1 MLWRFFRNFVP
12 FCEESYRMKPRNIV
26 FFIIF
31 VLVGLALLC
40 MLFPNG
46 GIRLGNTTLRFPRL
60 TEVLD
65 VPEEPVD
72 TDTVAVLSPEEI
84 MEQRLAALKTEKM
97 DEFNAYCQKDAAR
110 LYLPDDDETYLDA
123 FFEKMQNAG
132 KRHLRILHYG
142 DSQIECDRITSF
154 LRQEFQDEFGGCGVG
169 LIPALQ
175 TVPTYT
181 TSQSLA
187 GGHAV
192 QYMAFGP
199 RDLRGNSDFYGPMAK
214 RTELS
219 DTATINISARGGK
232 DYSHSCTFNKVT
244 VMTKDAAQLN
254 LMVRGDTI
262 ALDSANVG
270 EMYFYTARLGRGASA
285 ATIGVKGHAS
295 ILGIQLDGSG
305 GVNVDNLPM
314 RGCSGPELMNIN
326 RASMRPF
333 LARENVG
340 LILLQY
346 GGNSVPYLTK
356 AKLPGYKERMKNM
369 IGMFRQMSPDARIVF
384 IGPSDMANVDTTGAV
399 RSYSILPEAVKT
411 LREAANES
419 GAAFWNMYDV
429 MGGNGSMSKWV
440 RSGLAGSDYVHFTPS
455 GAKKMAHMLYETLQF
470 YYKFYRFRSG
480 QDKVELPEEDSLTV
494 DSL

>member
-1 MLWRFFRNFVP
+1 
-12 FCEESYRMKPRNIV
+12 MKPRYIV
-26 FFIIF
+26 LFIIC
-31 VLVGLALLC
+31 VLAGLALLC
-40 MLFPNG
+40 MFFPKG
-46 GIRLGNTTLRFPRL
+46 GIRMGDVTLRFPAL
-60 TEVLD
+60 TEALA
-65 VPEEPVD
+65 VPEEPAD

-97 DEFNAYCQKDAAR
+97 EEFNVYCQKDPAR
-110 LYLPDDDETYLDA
+110 LYLPEDDEAYLDA
-123 FFEKMQNAG
+123 FFEKMQNARS
-132 KRHLRILHYG
+132 KHLRIMHYG
-142 DSQIECDRITSF
+142 DSQIECDRISSI

-181 TSQSLA
+181 TGQSLS
-187 GGHAV
+187 GGNAS

-199 RDLRGNSDFYGPMAK
+199 RDLRGSNDFYGPMAK

-219 DTATINISARGGK
+219 GSTINITAKGGK
-232 DYSHSCTFNKVT
+232 DYSHSCSFNKIT
-244 VMTKDAAQLN
+244 ILTKDSADLN
-254 LMVRGDTI
+254 LIVKGDTI
-262 ALDSANVG
+262 QLDSTNVG
-270 EMYFYTARLGRGASA
+270 EMYFYTARLGGSASS

-295 ILGIQLDGSG
+295 ILGIQLDGST

-356 AKLPGYKERMKNM
+356 AKLQGYKERMKNM
-369 IGMFRQMSPDARIVF
+369 ISMFRQMAPGAKIIF
-384 IGPSDMANVDTTGAV
+384 IGPSDMANVDSTGAV
-399 RSYSILPEAVKT
+399 SSYPVLPEAVKT
-411 LREAANES
+411 LKEAANES
-419 GAAFWNMYDV
+419 GAAFWNMYEV
-429 MGGNGSMSKWV
+429 MGGKGSMAKWV
-440 RSGLAGSDYVHFTPS
+440 NSGLAGSDYVHFTPA

-480 QDKVELPEEDSLTV
+480 QDKVELPEEDSLAL

>member
-1 MLWRFFRNFVP
+1 M
-12 FCEESYRMKPRNIV
+12 
-26 FFIIF
+26 FIIS
-31 VLVGLALLC
+31 LLAGLAMLC
-40 MLFPNG
+40 MLFPRG
-46 GIRLGNTTLRFPRL
+46 GIRLGNMTLRFPAL
-60 TEVLD
+60 SEVLD
-65 VPEEPVD
+65 VAEEPVD
-72 TDTVAVLSPEEI
+72 TDSIVVLTPEEI
-84 MEQRLAALKTEKM
+84 MERRLAALKTEKM
-97 DEFNAYCQKDAAR
+97 EEFNDYCRTNPAR

-132 KRHLRILHYG
+132 NKHLRIMHYG

-154 LRQEFQDEFGGCGVG
+154 LRQEFQEEFGGCGVG

-181 TSQSLA
+181 TSQTIS
-187 GGHAV
+187 GDPM

-199 RDLRGNSDFYGPMAK
+199 ADLRGSNNFYGPMAK
-214 RTELS
+214 RTEVYGS
-219 DTATINISARGGK
+219 TISISARGGK

-244 VMTKDAAQLN
+244 VLTKDAAN
-254 LMVRGDTI
+254 LSLVVRGDTV
-262 ALDSANVG
+262 AMDSTNVG
-270 EMYFYTARLGRGASA
+270 EMYFYTARLSGGASA
-285 ATIGVKGHAS
+285 ATLSVKGHAS
-295 ILGIQLDGSG
+295 ILGIQLDGAK

-326 RASMRPF
+326 RASISPF
-333 LARENVG
+333 LNRENVG

-346 GGNSVPYLTK
+346 GGNSVPCLSK
-356 AKLPGYKERMKNM
+356 AKLPDYKERVKKM
-369 IGMFRQMSPDARIVF
+369 IGMFRQMAPEARIIF
-384 IGPSDMANVDTTGAV
+384 IGPSDMATVDTTGAV
-399 RSYSILPEAVKT
+399 SSYSVLPETVKT

-429 MGGNGSMSKWV
+429 MGGKGSMTKWV
-440 RSGLAGSDYVHFTPS
+440 HSGLAGSDYVHFTPG

-480 QDKVELPEEDSLTV
+480 QDKVELPDSLTV

>member
-1 MLWRFFRNFVP
+1 
-12 FCEESYRMKPRNIV
+12 MKPRYIV
-26 FFIIF
+26 LFIISL
-31 VLVGLALLC
+31 LVGLALLS
-40 MLFPNG
+40 MFFPQG
-46 GIRLGNTTLRFPRL
+46 GIRLGDMTLRFPAL
-60 TEVLD
+60 TEVMD
-65 VPEEPVD
+65 VPKEPVD
-72 TDTVAVLSPEEI
+72 TDTIAILTPEEI

-97 DEFNAYCQKDAAR
+97 EEFDDYCQTSSAR

-132 KRHLRILHYG
+132 NKHLRIMHYG

-154 LRQEFQDEFGGCGVG
+154 LRQEFQEEFGGCGVG

-181 TSQSLA
+181 TGQSLSGNA
-187 GGHAV
+187 T
-192 QYMAFGP
+192 QYLAFGP
-199 RDLRGNSDFYGPMAK
+199 ADMRGNSNFYGPMAK
-214 RTELS
+214 CTEIHGA
-219 DTATINISARGGK
+219 ATISISARGGK
-232 DYSHSCTFNKVT
+232 DYSHSCSFNKVT
-244 VMTKDAAQLN
+244 VLTKDTADLN
-254 LMVRGDTI
+254 LIVRDDTI
-262 ALDSANVG
+262 AMDSANVG
-270 EMYFYTARLGRGASA
+270 DMYFYTARLAGSASA
-285 ATIGVKGHAS
+285 ATLNVKGHAS
-295 ILGIQLDGSG
+295 ILGIQLDGSR

-314 RGCSGPELMNIN
+314 RGCSGPELMNIS
-326 RASMRPF
+326 RASIRPF
-333 LARENVG
+333 LNRENVG

-369 IGMFRQMSPDARIVF
+369 INMFRQMAPEARIIF
-384 IGPSDMANVDTTGAV
+384 IGPSDMATVDTTGAV
-399 RSYSILPEAVKT
+399 SSYSVLPEAVKT

-419 GAAFWNMYDV
+419 GAAFWNMYEV
-429 MGGNGSMSKWV
+429 MGGKGSMSKWV
-440 RSGLAGSDYVHFTPS
+440 NSGLAGADYVHFSPG

>member
-1 MLWRFFRNFVP
+1 
-12 FCEESYRMKPRNIV
+12 MKPRNIV
-26 FFIIF
+26 LFIISL
-31 VLVGLALLC
+31 LVGLAMLC
-40 MLFPNG
+40 MLFPRG
-46 GIRLGNTTLRFPRL
+46 GIRLGNMTLRFPAL
-60 TEVLD
+60 SEVLD
-65 VPEEPVD
+65 VAEEPVD
-72 TDTVAVLSPEEI
+72 TDSIVVLTPEEI

-97 DEFNAYCQKDAAR
+97 EEFNDYCRTNPAR
-110 LYLPDDDETYLDA
+110 LYLPNDDETYLDA

-132 KRHLRILHYG
+132 NKHLRIMHYG

-154 LRQEFQDEFGGCGVG
+154 LRQEFQEEFGGCGVG

-181 TSQSLA
+181 TSQAIS
-187 GGHAV
+187 GDPM

-199 RDLRGNSDFYGPMAK
+199 ADLRGSNNFYGPMAK
-214 RTELS
+214 RTEVYGS
-219 DTATINISARGGK
+219 TINISSRGGK

-244 VMTKDAAQLN
+244 VLTKDAAN
-254 LMVRGDTI
+254 LSLVVRGDTV
-262 ALDSANVG
+262 AMDSANVG
-270 EMYFYTARLGRGASA
+270 EMYFYTARLGGGASA
-285 ATIGVKGHAS
+285 ATLSVRGHAS
-295 ILGIQLDGSG
+295 ILGIQLDGAK

-326 RASMRPF
+326 RASISPF
-333 LARENVG
+333 LNRENVG

-346 GGNSVPYLTK
+346 GGNSVPCLSK
-356 AKLPGYKERMKNM
+356 AKLPDYKERVKKM
-369 IGMFRQMSPDARIVF
+369 IGMFRQMAPEARIIF
-384 IGPSDMANVDTTGAV
+384 IGPSDMATVDTTGAV
-399 RSYSILPEAVKT
+399 SSYSVLPETVKT

-429 MGGNGSMSKWV
+429 MGGKGSMTKWV
-440 RSGLAGSDYVHFTPS
+440 HSGLAGSDYVHFTPG

-480 QDKVELPEEDSLTV
+480 QDKVELPDSLTV

>member
-1 MLWRFFRNFVP
+1 
-12 FCEESYRMKPRNIV
+12 MKPRYIV
-26 FFIIF
+26 LFIIC
-31 VLVGLALLC
+31 LLAGLALLC
-40 MLFPNG
+40 MLFPSG
-46 GIRLGNTTLRFPRL
+46 GIRLGDTTLRFPTL
-60 TEVLD
+60 TEALD

-72 TDTVAVLSPEEI
+72 TDTVAILSPEEI
-84 MEQRLAALKTEKM
+84 MEQRLEALKTEKM
-97 DEFNAYCQKDAAR
+97 DEFHEYCQQDASR

-132 KRHLRILHYG
+132 NRHLRIMHYG

-154 LRQEFQDEFGGCGVG
+154 LRQEFQEEFGGQGVG

-181 TSQSLA
+181 TGQSLA

-199 RDLRGNSDFYGPMAK
+199 KGSRGSSDFYGPMAK

-219 DTATINISARGGK
+219 DTATISITARGGK
-232 DYSHSCTFNKVT
+232 DYSHSCTFNKIT
-244 VMTKDAAQLN
+244 VLTKDAAKLN

-262 ALDSANVG
+262 AMDSANVG
-270 EMYFYTARLGRGASA
+270 EMYFYTARIGGASS
-285 ATIGVKGHAS
+285 ATIGVKGRAS
-295 ILGIQLDGSG
+295 ILGIQLDGAR

-326 RASMRPF
+326 RASIRPF

-369 IGMFRQMSPDARIVF
+369 IGMFRQMAPEARIIF
-384 IGPSDMANVDTTGAV
+384 IGPSDMATSDSTGAV
-399 RSYSILPEAVKT
+399 RSYGVLPETVKT

-419 GAAFWNMYDV
+419 GAAFWNMYEV
-429 MGGNGSMSKWV
+429 MGGNGSMAKWV

-470 YYKFYRFRSG
+470 YYRFYRFRTG
-480 QDKVELPEEDSLTV
+480 QDKVELPEEDSLAV